1 MKSKP
6 VKVATESSDRKLSLL
21 IEKLNAELKVM
32 NELNSNL
39 VDKSAAQSD
48 GKSLKPKKNNANLK
62 PKKK

>member
-6 VKVATESSDRKLSLL
+6 EKVSLESSDRKLSQL

-39 VDKSAAQSD
+39 IEKSAAKS
-48 GKSLKPKKNNANLK
+48 GRKSLKSKKNNANLK
-62 PKKK
+62 TKKK

>member
-6 VKVATESSDRKLSLL
+6 EKVSPESSDRKLSRL

-39 VDKSAAQSD
+39 VEKSVAQPD
-48 GKSLKPKKNNANLK
+48 RKSLKPKKDNANLK
-62 PKKK
+62 TKKK